1 MLAKLQ
7 TSCKQ
12 KAFKYVMSEEGETRL
27 FCFLSLVSFGR
38 QIISSSEP
46 FVILT
51 IPVVLRQHKA
61 LSLMSYPL
69 EVMCHCE
76 CDGSHP
82 IPLRPLCSGALR
94 SISFSACSALA
105 KANTEEEFTSVYT

>member
-1 MLAKLQ
+1 
-7 TSCKQ
+7 
-12 KAFKYVMSEEGETRL
+12 MSEEGEIRL

-38 QIISSSEP
+38 QIISGSEA

-51 IPVVLRQHKA
+51 IPVVLHQHKA
-61 LSLMSYPL
+61 LSLMSYPV

-76 CDGSHP
+76 RDGSHP

-94 SISFSACSALA
+94 SISILCLLCSCQG
-105 KANTEEEFTSVYT
+105 